1 MIAPHELLRRCRR
14 FALLAAAILFLPAA
28 KNECGSP
35 EANAKWNSDVHAF
48 ATVLERPGG
57 GVDAEIV
64 LIRRDNSGPDA
75 FIDDARDVSIRVPGG
90 EIVPLS
96 RSSSGHYKAS
106 SAGDARLAYRP
117 GETYQFRFEL
127 PPSGDKSEGDPFV
140 ASVKAPSEPVTF
152 ALAEPPEFAGDVARL
167 TWQPASLYSI
177 IEVRNGAGEV
187 AFGTFDFTQP
197 EIGDGTK
204 GARFQSGGSYTLAA
218 DVFKEPGK
226 YSVRVCAGDKVSD
239 WDKELSS
246 NLNWVSG
253 LLVGRCAPD
262 QTIDVPR

>member
-1 MIAPHELLRRCRR
+1 MNAPQLVRRCRR
-14 FALLAAAILFLPAA
+14 FAPLAAALLFLPAA

-64 LIRRDNSGPDA
+64 LVRREDAAPDR

-90 EIVPLS
+90 ELVSLAK
-96 RSSSGHYKAS
+96 SSSGHYTAS
-106 SAGDARLAYRP
+106 SAGDARLAYRA

-127 PPSGDKSEGDPFV
+127 PPSSAEGEADPFV
-140 ASVKAPSEPVTF
+140 ASVAAPAEPVTF
-152 ALAEPPEFAGDVARL
+152 AIAEPPEFAGDAARL
-167 TWQPASLYSI
+167 TWQPASLYAI
-177 IEVRNGAGEV
+177 IEVRDAAGEI

-204 GARFQSGGSYTLAA
+204 GARFQSGGSYTLSA
-218 DVFKEPGK
+218 DVFKDPGQ
-226 YSVRVCAGDKVSD
+226 YTVRVCAGNKVSD

>member
-1 MIAPHELLRRCRR
+1 MIAPHALLRRCRR
-14 FALLAAAILFLPAA
+14 VSPLLAAILFLPAA

-64 LIRRDNSGPDA
+64 LVRRDDGGPDA
-75 FIDDARDVSIRVPGG
+75 FIDDARDVSVRVPGG
-90 EIVPLS
+90 ELVTLARAS
-96 RSSSGHYKAS
+96 AGHYQAS
-106 SAGDARLAYRP
+106 SAADARLAYRP

-127 PPSGDKSEGDPFV
+127 PPSGGDDEGDPFV
-140 ASVKAPSEPVTF
+140 ASVDAPSEPVTF
-152 ALAEPPEFAGDVARL
+152 AVAEPPEFAGDTARL
-167 TWQPASLYSI
+167 TWQPASLYAI
-177 IEVRNGAGEV
+177 IEVRDEAGEI

-204 GARFQSGGSYTLAA
+204 GARFQSGGSYTLSA
-218 DVFKEPGK
+218 DVFKATGR
-226 YSVRVCAGDKVSD
+226 YTVRVCAGNKVSD

-253 LLVGRCAPD
+253 MLVGRCAAD
-262 QTIDVPR
+262 QTVDVPR